1 MFGREGFGGP
11 IGFLLL
17 PITEGNLSPNFKP
30 FVVEVDSVDDDVF
43 SSGASSGL
51 NPGGK
56 NELTSSNFKESN
68 NEGFDVVLVD
78 FSVVFS
84 VAFSLVFC
92 WYSLGGFGL
101 FDLFLLKSGKGP
113 KSFGN
118 KAFKSSC
125 SMLDKIS

>member
-1 MFGREGFGGP
+1 MFGREGFCGP

-56 NELTSSNFKESN
+56 NEATESVSMLSNKLEMSNLKSELEVSVFGFVSTSTFSSFCGLNPGGKNALISDSNSNF
-68 NEGFDVVLVD
+68 
-78 FSVVFS
+78 
-84 VAFSLVFC
+84 
-92 WYSLGGFGL
+92 
-101 FDLFLLKSGKGP
+101 GK
-113 KSFGN
+113 
-118 KAFKSSC
+118 A
-125 SMLDKIS
+125 